1 MIFVREDIPNK
12 ALNKHILPEDI
23 ETVFIELNLRKQKWL
38 PCGTYQPPPSPLPS
52 QKNKYYFYDM
62 GKAIHTNH
70 QIYDKFLLTRDFNT
84 KDTEPCLLQ
93 FVFAYDANNLMNEK
107 TCLKSKT

>member
-1 MIFVREDIPNK
+1 
-12 ALNKHILPEDI
+12 
-23 ETVFIELNLRKQKWL
+23 
-38 PCGTYQPPPSPLPS
+38 
-52 QKNKYYFYDM
+52 M

-70 QIYDKFLLTRDFNT
+70 QIYDKFLSTRDFNT

-107 TCLKSKT
+107 TCLKSKN